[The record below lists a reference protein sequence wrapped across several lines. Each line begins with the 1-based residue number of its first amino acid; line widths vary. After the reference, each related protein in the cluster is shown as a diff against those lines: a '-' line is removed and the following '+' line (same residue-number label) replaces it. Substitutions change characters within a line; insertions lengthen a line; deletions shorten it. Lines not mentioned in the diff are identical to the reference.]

1 MESCKIH
8 KQFAALMKT
17 EADRPKPELRQWIFV
32 LGHSVGTN
40 REGGT
45 TILQQHE
52 PQDGLE
58 PEVVL
63 SISVLLPCGEGAHVG
78 DLACFA
84 HNLNTLFFPLP
95 LFVFQQQLAKNI
107 KFGQPPQMTISGRT
121 MGEANASVEE
131 DAFLGSLMEID
142 SQQDTVLSESG
153 NKVSTSNWRFHGF
166 IVIINQ

>member
-1 MESCKIH
+1 M
-8 KQFAALMKT
+8 
-17 EADRPKPELRQWIFV
+17 
-32 LGHSVGTN
+32 
-40 REGGT
+40 
-45 TILQQHE
+45 
-52 PQDGLE
+52 
-58 PEVVL
+58 
-63 SISVLLPCGEGAHVG
+63 G

-153 NKVSTSNWRFHGF
+153 NKVSTSN
-166 IVIINQ
+166 